1 MSGIAKAVLCV
12 PAGSVAS
19 EQLFSIAGLF
29 DTVKMG
35 SLNVETLGSLT
46 LLKANQSILE
56 ELRNLSDEESV
67 ADSDEENEEEDSVD
81 SPLSMSSSSDE
92 NMSIVKFK

>member
-35 SLNVETLGSLT
+35 SLNVETWGLLT

-56 ELRNLSDEESV
+56 ELRNLSDEESE

-81 SPLSMSSSSDE
+81 SPRS
-92 NMSIVKFK
+92 V